1 MTITIHVAGA
11 QPEDIV
17 RGLLAAQAVFD
28 RAGVTPDQ
36 AATARFVVEGWDIRG
51 FAGKVPEEELAI
63 CTLWDEADQAAVQ
76 ACCAGWPADKVPG
89 SADLELVREP
99 QRFRL
104 TSEEERSEWL
114 FQTADAGI
122 LEEMCEEGY
131 FNEGRPEDEVAF
143 LLDDWDFEQLTEAQR
158 RLYDERIYPLM
169 RIWFFE
175 RDRFEEEYTRLRAEW
190 VQGLPPDN
198 RQLSL
203 FTA

>member
-63 CTLWDEADQAAVQ
+63 CTLWDDADQAAVQ

-89 SADLELVREP
+89 LADLELVREP

-114 FQTADAGI
+114 FKTADAGI

-143 LLDDWDFEQLTEAQR
+143 LPDDWDFERLTGEQR
-158 RLYDERIYPLM
+158 LLYDERIYPLM
-169 RIWFFE
+169 RVWFFDRE
-175 RDRFEEEYTRLRAEW
+175 RFEEEYVRRRA
-190 VQGLPPDN
+190 GRAGGTPDD
-198 RQLSL
+198 RQFDL
-203 FTA
+203 FAA

>member
-1 MTITIHVAGA
+1 M
-11 QPEDIV
+11 
-17 RGLLAAQAVFD
+17 
-28 RAGVTPDQ
+28 
-36 AATARFVVEGWDIRG
+36 
-51 FAGKVPEEELAI
+51 
-63 CTLWDEADQAAVQ
+63 Q

-143 LLDDWDFEQLTEAQR
+143 LLDDWDFEQLTEEQR
-158 RLYDERIYPLM
+158 GLYDERIHPPM

-175 RDRFEEEYTRLRAEW
+175 RERFEEEYARRRAACPVRRRTSGSSPYSQRECD
-190 VQGLPPDN
+190 VAIRTSIN
-198 RQLSL
+198 R
-203 FTA
+203 TAPGR